1 MENGNLSNPVQA
13 VSIVGLGKLGAP
25 TAACYAYKGFDVVGV
40 DVSMQTVQ
48 MINEG
53 HAPVF
58 EPGLEEMIQANRVRL
73 RATTEYEEALLRS
86 DATIIL
92 VPTPSDDR
100 HGFSLRYVLEA
111 VEQIGKVLRK
121 KKDYHLVI
129 VTSTVLPG
137 AIDKEI
143 RPMLEAQSSKRCGSD
158 FGLCY
163 NPEFVALGTVIHDF
177 LNPDFI
183 LIGESDVR
191 AGELL
196 ASCYQRL
203 CDNRPSIVRMNAIN
217 AEITKLAVNTF
228 VTTKITFANMM
239 ARICEKLPG
248 ADVDVVTSA
257 LGQDSRIGRKYLRGA
272 IGYGGPCFPRD
283 NLALSFLAEQVGARA
298 TLAEATDRANR
309 LQVDYLA
316 GLVKSKLIPGGTIG
330 VLGLT
335 YKPQTDVVEE
345 SQGLLLSRALAA
357 DNLRVVAY
365 DPAGMK
371 NARRV
376 LGTSVEFAKSVEE
389 CVRQSDLI
397 VITIPWREFQ
407 FISPELLKKTNKR
420 RTVIDCWRLFN
431 TKQFEG
437 RVEYITL
444 GIGRDISLPKD
455 TTKRGGGDG

>member
-1 MENGNLSNPVQA
+1 MQNHNLSNPVPA
-13 VSIVGLGKLGAP
+13 ISIVGLGKLGAP
-25 TAACYAYKGFDVVGV
+25 TAACYAYKGFNVVGV
-40 DVSMQTVQ
+40 DVNVQTVR

-58 EPGLEEMIQANRVRL
+58 EPGLEEMIQTNKVRL
-73 RATTEYEEALLRS
+73 SATTEYGQAVLNS
-86 DATIIL
+86 QITFIL
-92 VPTPSDDR
+92 VPTPSDD
-100 HGFSLRYVLEA
+100 HYGFSLRYVLEA
-111 VEQIGKVLRK
+111 VEQIGKVLRT
-121 KKDYHLVI
+121 KKDYHLVV

-137 AIDKEI
+137 ATDNEI
-143 RPMLEAQSSKRCGSD
+143 KPMLEAHSGKRCGSD

-163 NPEFVALGTVIHDF
+163 NPEFVALGTVIRDF

-183 LIGESDVR
+183 LIGESDPR

-196 ASCYQRL
+196 TSCYQRL

-217 AEITKLAVNTF
+217 AEITKLSVNTF
-228 VTTKITFANMM
+228 VTTKITFANML

-283 NLALSFLAEQVGARA
+283 NLALSFLAQRVGAPA

-309 LQVDYLA
+309 LQVNYLA
-316 GLVKSKLIPGGTIG
+316 GLVKSKLMPGGVVG

-345 SQGLLLSRALAA
+345 SQGLLLSRVLAA
-357 DNLRVVAY
+357 DNLSVTAY
-365 DPAGMK
+365 DPAGME

-376 LGTSVEFAKSVEE
+376 LGTSVTFTKSLED
-389 CVRQSDLI
+389 CVKKSDVI
-397 VITIPWREFQ
+397 VITTPWEEFRS
-407 FISPELLKKTNKR
+407 ISDHLLAPANR
-420 RTVIDCWRLFN
+420 PRVVIDCWRLFN
-431 TKQFEG
+431 AERFG
-437 RVEYITL
+437 DAIEYITL
-444 GIGRDISLPKD
+444 GIGRETLAPKG
-455 TTKRGGGDG
+455 TSERGGRNG

>member
-1 MENGNLSNPVQA
+1 VQS

-25 TAACYAYKGFDVVGV
+25 TAACYAHKGFHVVGV
-40 DVSMQTVQ
+40 DVNTETVRR
-48 MINEG
+48 INEG
-53 HAPVF
+53 YAPVF
-58 EPGLEEMIQANRVRL
+58 EPGLEEMIRTNKARLSATKEYGQAVL
-73 RATTEYEEALLRS
+73 SSQITFV
-86 DATIIL
+86 L
-92 VPTPSDDR
+92 VPTPSNEH

-111 VEQIGKVLRK
+111 SKEIGKVLRV
-121 KKDYHLVI
+121 KKDYHLVV

-137 AIDKEI
+137 ATDNEI
-143 RPMLEAQSSKRCGSD
+143 RPMLEAQSGKYCGSD

-163 NPEFVALGTVIHDF
+163 NPEFVALGTVIRDF

-183 LIGESDVR
+183 LIGESDAK

-196 ASCYQRL
+196 TSCYQML
-203 CDNRPSIVRMNAIN
+203 CDNRPSIVRMSAIN

-228 VTTKITFANMM
+228 VTTKITFANML

-283 NLALSFLAEQVGARA
+283 NLALSFLAQQVGARA

-316 GLVKSKLIPGGTIG
+316 GLVKSKLIPGGIIG

-345 SQGLLLSRALAA
+345 SQGLLLSRFLAA
-357 DNLRVVAY
+357 DNLSVVVY
-365 DPAGMK
+365 DPAGME

-376 LGTSVEFAKSVEE
+376 LGASVKFARSLEDCAEK
-389 CVRQSDLI
+389 SDLI
-397 VITIPWREFQ
+397 VVTTPWEEFRSIPHQ
-407 FISPELLKKTNKR
+407 LLAPANR
-420 RTVIDCWRLFN
+420 PRVVIDCWRLFHAE
-431 TKQFEG
+431 QFRG
-437 RVEYITL
+437 AVEYITL
-444 GIGRDISLPKD
+444 GIGRDTSFSKG
-455 TTKRGGGDG
+455 TT